1 MKMTKNIMAI
11 AVAATLGM
19 GLNAATAE
27 EKSSEGW
34 QIGGVRIANPL
45 DSSTWWEGSE
55 AGHKEELTV
64 NFADPDFWMSIP
76 NPKTH
81 SIIHGAMTNPET
93 WAQFLDIK
101 TYTNM
106 LDTKVL
112 EKWLNPN
119 TYEVLGDPQ
128 TYAYWVQP
136 GAYKHLVDADHYA
149 QLANR
154 EAYNKVLEQ
163 GTATLKLA
171 YDATIGEYAPKIMA
185 ALPVDKELRNSTP

>member
-1 MKMTKNIMAI
+1 MTKNIMAI
-11 AVAATLGM
+11 AVVAALSM
-19 GLNAATAE
+19 GLNGANAE

-45 DSSTWWEGSE
+45 DSSTWWEGPKAE
-55 AGHKEELTV
+55 HKEELTV

-81 SIIHGAMTNPET
+81 AIIHGAMTNPET

-128 TYAYWVQP
+128 TYAYWLQP
-136 GAYKHLVDADHYA
+136 GAYKHLVDVDHYA
-149 QLANR
+149 QLANP

-185 ALPVDKELRNSTP
+185 ALPVDKEIGNSTP